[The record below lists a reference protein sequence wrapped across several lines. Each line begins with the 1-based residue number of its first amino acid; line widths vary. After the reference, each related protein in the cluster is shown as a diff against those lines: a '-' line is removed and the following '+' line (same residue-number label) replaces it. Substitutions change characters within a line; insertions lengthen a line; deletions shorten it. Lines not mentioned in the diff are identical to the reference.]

1 MRNPNCKVRF
11 NTFLSLNQKCRYLY
25 YKLTEY
31 SIDSL
36 AHACALLK
44 SKLPIS
50 NFRLLAI
57 FVTDGAMVDVGFAGT
72 RPTSKSVGLSW
83 RVKSKLDA
91 SCRTNVNHSEHRH
104 QPAAS
109 LANSMAGAIAR
120 GASAV
125 NAELHQL
132 ACVVPAGD
140 APSSRRLPCTPTG
153 SLLASIST
161 YAIVQRGSKS
171 PQWASQTFDSRLP
184 TVCAS

>member
-11 NTFLSLNQKCRYLY
+11 NTFLSLNEKCRYLY

-31 SIDSL
+31 SIASL

-109 LANSMAGAIAR
+109 LANKMAGVLAR
-120 GASAV
+120 GSSAV

-132 ACVVPAGD
+132 ACVVPGD
-140 APSSRRLPCTPTG
+140 APS
-153 SLLASIST
+153 
-161 YAIVQRGSKS
+161 
-171 PQWASQTFDSRLP
+171 
-184 TVCAS
+184 